1 MKFQSGILFLVFS
14 RNATGFSAWSSS
26 YAIQQK
32 TYDERTRHHVLFSVN
47 NSNGE
52 IDDENIEHEK
62 VWSTPFN
69 PIPGFEDVEMSEE
82 ELKKEVQKY
91 KLRAQIDSILN
102 DPDAP
107 FDLGAELKKVT
118 GGISPP
124 LPAETPEF
132 TAEEEVHDIESSMY
146 DAIEN
151 GNYDAAQKKKIM
163 LNQMHIDDIGSV
175 LQVNSAFYKAFSQ
188 KDYDAMEQVWLADA
202 SALCIHPSNQPI
214 FGAKNVLASW
224 KEMFTGGNEA
234 FQKNKIEPENIRLS
248 VKGTTAILTC
258 DEEVYTKRFVRGRKR
273 LVSEKKGKPG
283 MELVNKL
290 VTTNIFRKVN
300 GKWYMIHHHAS
311 WHSESDAA
319 KRVMNAQ
326 RENGKNTVEGNLGIP
341 GHVGLGG
348 GKNGEGPG
356 EGGKKVVKRVFTG
369 SLSDLL
375 SGGLDDILKSSGSAS
390 DSDDDDDLGSIQSF
404 VVRGNNIEPINN
416 ADEREEEDDDEEDD
430 EEDESDDDAEGSQVI
445 DVGASASSSRPS
457 VNKKI
462 ITLGPIAINGKATPQ
477 SLPPKETKEGDKCTI
492 RQNCISALRKL
503 AASGMISQEQK
514 TILLTDII
522 TKSSTG
528 DFSLVEV
535 AYDLLCTEGDD
546 ESLGEHD
553 FADQC
558 RVFAAN
564 LEKQSV

>member
-1 MKFQSGILFLVFS
+1 M
-14 RNATGFSAWSSS
+14 
-26 YAIQQK
+26 
-32 TYDERTRHHVLFSVN
+32 FSVKG
-47 NSNGE
+47 SNGGDTE
-52 IDDENIEHEK
+52 DDRKENEK
-62 VWSTPFN
+62 SRSTPFN
-69 PIPGFEDVEMSEE
+69 PIPGFEDVKMSEE

-91 KLRAQIDSILN
+91 KLQAQIDSILN

-107 FDLGAELKKVT
+107 FDLGTELKKVT

-132 TAEEEVHDIESSMY
+132 DAEGKVHDLESSMY
-146 DAIEN
+146 EAVEN

-163 LNQMHIDDIGSV
+163 LNQMHIDDVGSV
-175 LQVNSAFYKAFSQ
+175 LQVNAAFYKAFSQ
-188 KDYDAMEQVWLADA
+188 KDYDAMEKVWLSDA

-224 KEMFTGGNEA
+224 KEMFAGGNEA

-258 DEEVYTKRFVRGRKR
+258 DEDVYTKRFVRGRKR
-273 LVSEKKGKPG
+273 LANEKKGKPG

-326 RENGKNTVEGNLGIP
+326 RENGSNTVEGNLGIP

-348 GKNGEGPG
+348 EKKGADGTGPG
-356 EGGKKVVKRVFTG
+356 EKKVVKRVFTG

-375 SGGLDDILKSSGSAS
+375 AGGLDDILKGSGSAS
-390 DSDDDDDLGSIQSF
+390 DSDDEDDLGGIQSF
-404 VVRGNNIEPINN
+404 VVRGNNLEPIN
-416 ADEREEEDDDEEDD
+416 DSSERGEDEEENDEDHD
-430 EEDESDDDAEGSQVI
+430 EDESDDDGEDSQII
-445 DVGASASSSRPS
+445 DVDASAPSGGPS

-462 ITLGPIAINGKATPQ
+462 ITLGPIAINGKPTPQ
-477 SLPPKETKEGDKCTI
+477 VTPPTGTNDTDKCTI

-503 AASGMISQEQK
+503 ASEGMISQEQK

-528 DFSLVEV
+528 EFSLVEV
-535 AYDLLCTEGDD
+535 AYDLLCTEGED
-546 ESLGEHD
+546 ETLGEQD

-564 LEKQSV
+564 LEKHSI

>member
-1 MKFQSGILFLVFS
+1 MKFQNGILCLVFLK
-14 RNATGFSAWSSS
+14 NAFGFSTQRPSCVV
-26 YAIQQK
+26 QQRRH
-32 TYDERTRHHVLFSVN
+32 DEMMTRQVLFSGKGSDGGDTDGDN
-47 NSNGE
+47 KES
-52 IDDENIEHEK
+52 EK
-62 VWSTPFN
+62 TRSTPFN
-69 PIPGFEDVEMSEE
+69 PIPGFEDVEMSED

-91 KLRAQIDSILN
+91 KLQAQIDSILN

-107 FDLGAELKKVT
+107 FDLATELKKVT

-124 LPAETPEF
+124 LPAETSEF
-132 TAEEEVHDIESSMY
+132 ATEEKVHDLESSMY
-146 DAIEN
+146 EAVEN

-163 LNQMHIDDIGSV
+163 LNQMHIDDVGSV

-188 KDYDAMEQVWLADA
+188 KDYDAMEKVWLMDA
-202 SALCIHPSNQPI
+202 GAICIHPSNQPI

-224 KEMFTGGNEA
+224 KEMFAGGNEA
-234 FQKNKIEPENIRLS
+234 FQKNKVEPENIRLS
-248 VKGTTAILTC
+248 VKGTTAILIC

-326 RENGKNTVEGNLGIP
+326 RENGGNTVEGNLGIP

-348 GKNGEGPG
+348 QKKGEGTGPG
-356 EGGKKVVKRVFTG
+356 EKKVVKRVFTG

-375 SGGLDDILKSSGSAS
+375 AGGLDDILKGGGSAS
-390 DSDDDDDLGSIQSF
+390 DSDDDDDIGGIQSF
-404 VVRGNNIEPINN
+404 VVRGNNLEPINN
-416 ADEREEEDDDEEDD
+416 SSEDEEEDHDDED
-430 EEDESDDDAEGSQVI
+430 DESDDDTEDSQII
-445 DVGASASSSRPS
+445 DVDASASSVGPS

-462 ITLGPIAINGKATPQ
+462 ITLGPIAINGKAA
-477 SLPPKETKEGDKCTI
+477 SDNASSKETKDTDKCTI

-503 AASGMISQEQK
+503 ASSGMISQEQK

-546 ESLGEHD
+546 VTLGEED

-564 LEKQSV
+564 LEKHSM